1 VSDSVWR
8 KPLNPPFGGGRGV
21 RTPIPKVVTVA
32 PTRTRAGRHGERQLG
47 VALRDRR
54 RVVRAIRQTAAGLPQ
69 GQLLPESSWRRR
81 HRWIVVLLWLHVVGL
96 YGFGVIRG
104 FGFLAPALEVSI
116 VAAAAAL
123 ASSEQLGRRARMI
136 LASTGL
142 VTCSAL
148 LVYFWNGQIE
158 AHFHFFVVIPILILY
173 QDWLPFLLALTYVIV
188 HHGLL
193 GAVAPHKVYDH
204 GHAVAHPWRWALIHG
219 AFVLASS
226 AASIVSWRANE
237 QMLREPLTGLP
248 GRTVFLH
255 RVTRALERL
264 RRRKATVAVLFVDLD
279 GFKLLNDSLGHG
291 VGDELL
297 VSASRR
303 LELAVRRTDIVARIG
318 GDEFAILCEDIVSER
333 EALELAERVRQAVGS
348 SFWIGGNELATGA
361 SVGIAFTSSPD
372 MRPEELIANADAAMY
387 RAKRGEGCV
396 VFSEAIRVANADRV
410 ALESALRGALDRG
423 EFALEYQPIF
433 SLSSGGFVGAEAL
446 LRWRDS
452 ERGLVPP
459 NDFIPLA
466 EQTGLIIPVGRWVL
480 EQACREAVVWPA
492 DGRNGGAAP
501 YVAVNLSARQ
511 FAQPDLAE
519 MVASILHEAGLDPTR
534 LVLEITESVTIDEA
548 DQPLETLLA
557 LKRLG
562 VRVFLDDFGNGYS
575 SLSYLRRFP
584 IDALKVDQSF
594 VATLGQ
600 AGDEGAILTAVQRM
614 ADALG
619 LDVIAEGVE
628 TADQARHVH
637 LLGYDLAQGYHFAR
651 PQPPEALR
659 ALFGIPRELAARP
672 AA

>member
-1 VSDSVWR
+1 
-8 KPLNPPFGGGRGV
+8 
-21 RTPIPKVVTVA
+21 VA
-32 PTRTRAGRHGERQLG
+32 
-47 VALRDRR
+47 
-54 RVVRAIRQTAAGLPQ
+54 LPQ
-69 GQLLPESSWRRR
+69 GLLLSESSWRRR

-96 YGFGVIRG
+96 YCFAVLRG
-104 FGFLAPALEVSI
+104 FGFLAPAFKVSI
-116 VAAAAAL
+116 VAAAATL
-123 ASSEQLGRRARMI
+123 ASSEQLGRRARTI

-193 GAVAPHKVYDH
+193 GAIAPGRVYDH
-204 GHAVAHPWRWALIHG
+204 GNAVAHPWRWAMIHG

-248 GRTVFLH
+248 GRAVLLH
-255 RVTRALERL
+255 GVSRALERL
-264 RRRKATVAVLFVDLD
+264 RRRRATVAVLFVDLD

-297 VSASRR
+297 ISASRR
-303 LELAVRRTDIVARIG
+303 LELAVRQNDIVARIG
-318 GDEFAILCEDIVSER
+318 GDEFAILCEDIESEG
-333 EALELAERVRQAVGS
+333 EALEVAERIRQAVGS
-348 SFWIGGNELATGA
+348 SFRIGGNELVTGA
-361 SVGIAFTSSPD
+361 SVGIALTSSPD

-387 RAKRGEGCV
+387 RAKRGDGSV
-396 VFSEAIRVANADRV
+396 VFSEAIRAANAERV
-410 ALESALRGALDRG
+410 ALESALRGALDRS
-423 EFALEYQPIF
+423 ELALEYQPII
-433 SLSSGGFVGAEAL
+433 SLSAGGFVGAEAL
-446 LRWRDS
+446 LRWR
-452 ERGLVPP
+452 EPQRGLVPP

-466 EQTGLIIPVGRWVL
+466 EQTGLIIPIGRWVL
-480 EQACREAVVWPA
+480 EQACREAVTWSA
-492 DGRNGGAAP
+492 AGGNGGPAP
-501 YVAVNLSARQ
+501 YVSVNLSARQ

-519 MVASILHEAGLDPTR
+519 MVASILHEAALDPAR
-534 LVLEITESVTIDEA
+534 LVLEITESVIIDEA

-562 VRVFLDDFGNGYS
+562 VHVFLDDFGTGYS

-584 IDALKVDQSF
+584 IDALKVDRAF

-600 AGDEGAILTAVQRM
+600 AGDDGAILRAVQRM

-628 TADQARHVH
+628 TADQAQRLH

-651 PQPPEALR
+651 PQPPEAAR
-659 ALFGIPRELAARP
+659 ALFGISRELAVRP
-672 AA
+672 AWTPSGAAAA